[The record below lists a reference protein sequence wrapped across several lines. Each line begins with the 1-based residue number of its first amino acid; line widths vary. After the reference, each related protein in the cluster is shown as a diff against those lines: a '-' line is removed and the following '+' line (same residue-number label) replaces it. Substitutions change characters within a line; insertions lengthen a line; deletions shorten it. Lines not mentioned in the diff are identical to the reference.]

1 MIQPIK
7 EGMPLDIEK
16 VRRLRLQANLSM
28 DRAAALAK
36 LSGRQAWH
44 LIESG
49 RKSDVK
55 LSTLESIA
63 RALGVRPSELLA
75 DDPEAE

>member
-7 EGMPLDIEK
+7 EGMPLDIDK

-55 LSTLESIA
+55 LSTLENMA
-63 RALGVRPSELLA
+63 RALNVRAADLLA
-75 DDPEAE
+75 EEEK